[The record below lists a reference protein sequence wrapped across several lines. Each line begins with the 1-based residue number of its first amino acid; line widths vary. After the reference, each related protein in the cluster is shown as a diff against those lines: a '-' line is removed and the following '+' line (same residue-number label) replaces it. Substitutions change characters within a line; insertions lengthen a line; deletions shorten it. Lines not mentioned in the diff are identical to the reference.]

1 MLSKQCDIII
11 NFELIDFQNY
21 PIFSFAGHF
30 RTRHLLTVESDDDV
44 CFVVDQHA

>member
-21 PIFSFAGHF
+21 ILEPDIFKLWKVMMMYA
-30 RTRHLLTVESDDDV
+30 L
-44 CFVVDQHA
+44 